1 MVHYKALSHR
11 FFSFDP
17 CNLWKVLPRV
27 LSEERGIRDSWNVF
41 DIPIWLSHKELG
53 LLTGHCLLPGEMPEA
68 ESRDLC
74 GGGKA
79 CKDVCSDTFSGSD
92 HKESIPS
99 QDSETFSLTSPLKLK
114 RKIERTNLRNAAN
127 E

>member
-1 MVHYKALSHR
+1 MYLTYPFGYLIRSWASSQATA
-11 FFSFDP
+11 FS
-17 CNLWKVLPRV
+17 
-27 LSEERGIRDSWNVF
+27 
-41 DIPIWLSHKELG
+41 LG
-53 LLTGHCLLPGEMPEA
+53 RCLRQNPGTFVVVEKPA
-68 ESRDLC
+68 KTSAVTVDNP
-74 GGGKA
+74 
-79 CKDVCSDTFSGSD
+79 DTFSGSD